1 MGTKALY
8 CFSSVKHCYQFIKTF
23 FDGKCGQFFS
33 HKVFQGETDL
43 VGREKTAERKAGKRC
58 QAGAGKELQGGR
70 RGRVAGRGPGK
81 NKK

>member
-1 MGTKALY
+1 MGAKALY
-8 CFSSVKHCYQFIKTF
+8 CFSSVKHCYQFIKTV

-58 QAGAGKELQGGR
+58 QAGAGKKLQGGR
-70 RGRVAGRGPGK
+70 RGRAAGRGPGK